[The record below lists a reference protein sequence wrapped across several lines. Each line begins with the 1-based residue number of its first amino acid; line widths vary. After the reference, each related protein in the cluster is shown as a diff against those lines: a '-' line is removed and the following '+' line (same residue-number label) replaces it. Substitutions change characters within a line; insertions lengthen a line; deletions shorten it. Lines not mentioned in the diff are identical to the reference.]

1 MDKNNV
7 NMDVK
12 LKRFIS
18 DFRLFSPL
26 YLLIWVRVS
35 IDSLQHMAKGIQF
48 ITKHGYA
55 VANFIKL

>member
-1 MDKNNV
+1 
-7 NMDVK
+7 MDVK